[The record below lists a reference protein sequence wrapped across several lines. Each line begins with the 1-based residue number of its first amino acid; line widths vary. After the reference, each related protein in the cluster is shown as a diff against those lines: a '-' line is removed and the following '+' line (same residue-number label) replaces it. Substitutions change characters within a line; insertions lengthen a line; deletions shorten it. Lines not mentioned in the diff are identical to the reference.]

1 MQKEK
6 KIKKT
11 SHFLGGIGK
20 VKRFL
25 GNNKYFLINK
35 IKTLPLIP
43 FTVVFLGGA
52 IIMLTP
58 LKVSAYDIVL
68 NQMPLNQEKVPVEK
82 LSSYLK
88 SFFLK
93 DRWELWAKEPL
104 KVSNEFDFYVLQNAK
119 GLIKPTAI
127 LILGGVIGGLGG
139 AVYTLK
145 AYDSIAEENEKLSGL
160 LTECYKETNFL
171 KKITLKK
178 FSDMIFKNNN

>member
-1 MQKEK
+1 MEDKKE
-6 KIKKT
+6 
-11 SHFLGGIGK
+11 SNFLGRIGK

-25 GNNKYFLINK
+25 GNKRYFLMTKLNL
-35 IKTLPLIP
+35 LPLIP
-43 FTVVFLGGA
+43 FTIIFLGGA

-58 LKVSAYDIVL
+58 LKVSAHDMVL
-68 NQMPLNQEKVPVEK
+68 NQIPLNQQKVPVEK

-104 KVSNEFDFYVLQNAK
+104 KISNEFDFYVLQNAK
-119 GLIKPTAI
+119 ELIKPTAI

-145 AYDSIAEENEKLSGL
+145 AYDRIGEENERLSGL

-178 FSDMIFKNNN
+178 FSDIIFKNNN